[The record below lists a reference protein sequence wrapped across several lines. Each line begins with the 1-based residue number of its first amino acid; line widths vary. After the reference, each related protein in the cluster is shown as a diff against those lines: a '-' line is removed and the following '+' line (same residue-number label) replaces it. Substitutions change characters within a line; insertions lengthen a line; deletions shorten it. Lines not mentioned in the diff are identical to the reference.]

1 MRFWLLLLFWNMSVA
16 LIRLV
21 SLKAKWILFVRQNL
35 KAKWTLF
42 VGRREW
48 NIHVIDKSPLCDNQ
62 TVVVCFVSQLSLS
75 CWSEIHYLKK
85 VWWLARKLEFLIL
98 YDGKCRHVKFTMMIR
113 YLTVCHNAY
122 LVSTHLVVFYSKLHS
137 YIEMRCFILVI
148 YILIVHCI
156 RMMCIM
162 LHL

>member
-21 SLKAKWILFVRQNL
+21 SIKAKWILFARQNL

-48 NIHVIDKSPLCDNQ
+48 NVHVIDKSSLCDNQ
-62 TVVVCFVSQLSLS
+62 IVVVCFVSRLSLS

-85 VWWLARKLEFLIL
+85 VCWLVRKLEFLVL
-98 YDGKCRHVKFTMMIR
+98 SDGKCRHVKFTMMIR

-122 LVSTHLVVFYSKLHS
+122 LVSTHLVVFYSKLQS